1 MTPES
6 VRLTLLLIIAIIST
20 LFWIFYAGLEQFGC
34 ILEVVLLVATLGA
47 ARVVNWAHENCSGE
61 HSVPSLELKPD
72 GISYKRHSGPIPGLN
87 LQWSMLKKVEILP
100 TRRFRP
106 DKVIFYFENRFQIS
120 IDWDYIHGVPDLPS
134 LFISIKTW
142 APQALLQAPE
152 IAQRN
157 ESITYTEL
165 WLDSNAK
172 PENRLIKS
180 QLLPIGTILN
190 DRFHVLNVLS
200 GGGQGT
206 TYIAADRSA
215 HESASVVVKEYILPN
230 RTSTLRT
237 ICVSKLDK
245 EVEILRRIDY
255 PLIVKVID
263 FFVED
268 SRAYIVMEYIE
279 GTTLK
284 DLVTNQGKQNEKK
297 VIEFGVQIC
306 KIAHH
311 LHSMTPQIV
320 HGDLTPD
327 NLILALDGSIKV
339 IDFDVA
345 QEIMST
351 VSRTVVGKN
360 AYMSPEQFKGQIN
373 TKSDVYAIG
382 CSLFYLLTGEDPV
395 PLTVSH
401 PRELVEDVSEEL
413 DLLVAEV
420 TQADPNSRTTA
431 GILQAKLEQLSRRL
445 QS

>member
-1 MTPES
+1 
-6 VRLTLLLIIAIIST
+6 
-20 LFWIFYAGLEQFGC
+20 
-34 ILEVVLLVATLGA
+34 
-47 ARVVNWAHENCSGE
+47 
-61 HSVPSLELKPD
+61 
-72 GISYKRHSGPIPGLN
+72 
-87 LQWSMLKKVEILP
+87 
-100 TRRFRP
+100 
-106 DKVIFYFENRFQIS
+106 
-120 IDWDYIHGVPDLPS
+120 
-134 LFISIKTW
+134 
-142 APQALLQAPE
+142 
-152 IAQRN
+152 
-157 ESITYTEL
+157 
-165 WLDSNAK
+165 
-172 PENRLIKS
+172 
-180 QLLPIGTILN
+180 
-190 DRFHVLNVLS
+190 
-200 GGGQGT
+200 
-206 TYIAADRSA
+206 
-215 HESASVVVKEYILPN
+215 
-230 RTSTLRT
+230 
-237 ICVSKLDK
+237 
-245 EVEILRRIDY
+245 VEILRRIDY

>member
-6 VRLTLLLIIAIIST
+6 FRLNLLLIIAIIST
-20 LFWIFYAGLEQFGC
+20 LFWIFYAGLQQFGFN
-34 ILEVVLLVATLGA
+34 LEAVLLVATLGA
-47 ARVVNWAHENCSGE
+47 ANLVNWAHEHSGE

-72 GISYKRHSGPIPGLN
+72 GISYKRYSGPIPGLN
-87 LQWSMLKKVEILP
+87 LQWSMLKKVEVLP

-106 DKVIFYFENRFQIS
+106 DRVIFYFENRFQIS

-142 APQALLQAPE
+142 APQALIQAPE
-152 IAQRN
+152 IAQRS
-157 ESITYTEL
+157 ESTSYTEL
-165 WLDSNAK
+165 WLDSNSI

-190 DRFHVLNVLS
+190 ERFHVLNVLS

-206 TYIAADRSA
+206 TYIAADGTA

-230 RTSTLRT
+230 RASTLRT

-284 DLVTNQGKQNEKK
+284 DLVTNQGKQNEKR
-297 VIEFGVQIC
+297 VIEFGIQIC

-311 LHSMTPQIV
+311 LHSMTPPIV

-327 NLILALDGSIKV
+327 NLILTLDGGIKV
-339 IDFDVA
+339 IHFDVA

-382 CSLFYLLTGEDPV
+382 CSLFYLLTGEEPV

-431 GILQAKLEQLSRRL
+431 GILQAKLEQLSRRS